1 MARAIAALLGAAF
14 AFPAFALALGLEEAL
29 GGTLFVFASLA
40 GSVVLLGLPTLVAFC
55 KLQWWEP
62 WRFVAGGTLGGAICA
77 LPFAGSGR
85 FAFAYLLVIFALT
98 GFLLSIAFWF
108 AAVWRNRELTC
119 PKEFCL
125 PCGVVYRYARNALTR
140 RPGGR
145 GPSEGVHH
153 PL

>member
-1 MARAIAALLGAAF
+1 MARALAALLAAAF
-14 AFPAFALALGLEEAL
+14 AFPALVLALGLHEAL
-29 GGTLFVFASLA
+29 GGMAVVGISLFGTVA
-40 GSVVLLGLPTLVAFC
+40 LLGLPALVCFC

-85 FAFAYLLVIFALT
+85 FGFAYLLVIFALA
-98 GFLLSIAFWF
+98 GLFLSVVFWF
-108 AAVWRNRELTC
+108 AAVWRNRDLTC

-125 PCGVVYRYARNALTR
+125 PCGVAYRYARDALR
-140 RPGGR
+140 QRPR
-145 GPSEGVHH
+145 SHGPSEGVHH